1 VTSAPEGVALH
12 LNAPGGHALPRALLL
27 RALALLLE
35 EEGVGEGELSVTF
48 LPDGPMREMNRDWL
62 GHDRVTDV
70 LAFSLHEPGEPLVG
84 DVYVGVEQG
93 ERQALEHGVERD
105 EELIRLA
112 LHGTLHILGYD
123 HPDSPEER
131 AAAEQYRRQEQVL
144 RRVLSS

>member
-1 VTSAPEGVALH
+1 VTNAPEGVALH
-12 LNAPGGHALPRALLL
+12 LNAPGGHALPRDLLRRALGLLL
-27 RALALLLE
+27 Q
-35 EEGVGEGELSVTF
+35 EEGVREGELSVTF
-48 LPDGPMREMNRDWL
+48 LPDGPMRVMNRDWL
-62 GHDRVTDV
+62 GHDQVTDV

-112 LHGTLHILGYD
+112 LHGTLHVLGYD

-131 AAAEQYRRQEQVL
+131 IGADQYRRQEQVL
-144 RRVLSS
+144 RRVLSP